1 MRWVHDFGDRARRLH
16 RRVHLGFPGSVRHVH
31 TLDSQRATAVL
42 HEHPT
47 ADAVAACVVH
57 AVTRHR

>member
-1 MRWVHDFGDRARRLH
+1 
-16 RRVHLGFPGSVRHVH
+16 VHLGFPGSVRHVH

-57 AVTRHR
+57 AVTWHR